1 MSAKNCTTHH
11 HACDC
16 REAMFAE
23 VLEALQAVVGQ
34 MPFTGNESEYE
45 LVQAGCDPT
54 EARVLSNAFNAIAK
68 ATGDQA

>member
-23 VLEALQAVVGQ
+23 MLEACSDWMEWLDGDVSH
-34 MPFTGNESEYE
+34 PFAADHEDKM
-45 LVQAGCDPT
+45 LA
-54 EARVLSNAFNAIAK
+54 AMRAAIAK
-68 ATGDQA
+68 AIGATS

>member
-23 VLEALQAVVGQ
+23 MLEAVIQYRDDLKR
-34 MPFTGNESEYE
+34 PPTGDSIERR
-45 LVQAGCDPT
+45 LAMV
-54 EARVLSNAFNAIAK
+54 NAAIAK
-68 ATGDQA
+68 ATGAAS